1 MNEEQ
6 DVITL
11 TDDQGNEALYEV
23 LFTFHSDE
31 YNKNYIVLFPA
42 GTPEEEEVEMLAYIY
57 DPNEVEADTEGELM
71 PIEDEQ
77 EWEMVE
83 ERLTQYLDEAE

>member
-1 MNEEQ
+1 MNDEQ

-11 TDDQGNEALYEV
+11 TDDQGNETLYEV
-23 LFTFHSDE
+23 LFTFHSEE

-42 GTPEEEEVEMLAYIY
+42 GTPEDEEVEMLAYIY
-57 DPNEVEADTEGELM
+57 DPDEVEADTEGELM
-71 PIEDEQ
+71 PIEDDE

>member
-1 MNEEQ
+1 MDEEQ

-11 TDDQGNEALYEV
+11 TDEQGNETLYEV

-42 GTPEEEEVEMLAYIY
+42 GTPEDEPVEMIAYIY
-57 DPNEVEADTEGELM
+57 DPEEAEAETEGELL
-71 PIEDEQ
+71 PIEDDE

-83 ERLTQYLDEAE
+83 ERLTQYLDEED